1 MEAARLV
8 KTRQH
13 SAAPLAPATDLEEGR
28 SPPIAAAPPSWR
40 PGIAATRDSV
50 VGQSPP
56 ASAQPSYFAQASLQL
71 LPPLA
76 PYHGSALP
84 VLPAHPSPRQ
94 PPPAVNAGDEVDYA
108 LYLAEARGVPPSC
121 LTSFLGA
128 AEARGGDSSPPRARS
143 EGPWGYAGTD
153 ASSRSRDE
161 RRLGDHRDEQA
172 AVSGACRPH

>member
-8 KTRQH
+8 ETRQH

-56 ASAQPSYFAQASLQL
+56 ASAQPLYFTQTSLQ
-71 LPPLA
+71 PPRPLA
-76 PYHGSALP
+76 SYHGSALP
-84 VLPAHPSPRQ
+84 VLPARPSPRC

-108 LYLAEARGVPPSC
+108 LYLAEARGVSTFC
-121 LTSFLGA
+121 LASLLSEESWESVDLRVFADPYQGLVREWLA
-128 AEARGGDSSPPRARS
+128 PQESAR
-143 EGPWGYAGTD
+143 
-153 ASSRSRDE
+153 
-161 RRLGDHRDEQA
+161 
-172 AVSGACRPH
+172 RPVYT